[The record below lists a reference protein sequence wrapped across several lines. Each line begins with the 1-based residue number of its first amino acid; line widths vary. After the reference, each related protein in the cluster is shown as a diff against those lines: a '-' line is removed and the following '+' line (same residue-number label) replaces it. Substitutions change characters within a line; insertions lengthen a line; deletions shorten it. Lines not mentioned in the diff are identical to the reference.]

1 MPGRTHLDRADPCQ
15 WRTLGESDR
24 LVEIAHVDQHEAAE
38 LFLSLGE
45 GAIGGRHSPVANT
58 YRYGLAYALERASH
72 DQDTFV
78 VKPLVIGCDLL
89 FKRADRLRI
98 FGKRDHFL
106 LVQIYEAHI
115 AHGVSLHRLW
125 SFGSIEN
132 RQGQR
137 FFLDPSLMTWSIEWF
152 ALRQAGF
159 VFGRWVALWTV
170 WHWKGL
176 RASA

>member
-15 WRTLGESDR
+15 RRTLGESDR
-24 LVEIAHVDQHEAAE
+24 LVEIAHFDQHEAAE
-38 LFLSLGE
+38 LFPSLGE
-45 GAIGGRHSPVANT
+45 GAIGRRHSAAANT
-58 YRYGLAYALERASH
+58 YCYGLAYALERASH

-115 AHGVSLHRLW
+115 AHSVAST
-125 SFGSIEN
+125 E
-132 RQGQR
+132 
-137 FFLDPSLMTWSIEWF
+137 
-152 ALRQAGF
+152 
-159 VFGRWVALWTV
+159 FGRSGPSKIDRDRKFSLV
-170 WHWKGL
+170 WF
-176 RASA
+176 ST